1 MSNGDYTDEEL
12 EALRRRRMA
21 ELQRSAY
28 DEQRR
33 SQAQQQVDRQKQSII
48 RQILTPE
55 ARQRLAN
62 IRMVK
67 PEFAEELEM
76 QLIQLA
82 QSGRL
87 QTQITDE
94 QLKRTL
100 VQLQSQKKR
109 DQDQESVDG
118 TQQTLR
124 KEEAPIARS
133 ESGPTCPF
141 MGCSQN
147 RG

>member
-21 ELQRSAY
+21 EMQRSAY

-33 SQAQQQVDRQKQSII
+33 SQAQQQVERQKQSII

-87 QTQITDE
+87 QTQITYE
-94 QLKRTL
+94 QLNKTL
-100 VQLQSQKKR
+100 VQLQSQKKEIKIR
-109 DQDQESVDG
+109 
-118 TQQTLR
+118 R
-124 KEEAPIARS
+124 A
-133 ESGPTCPF
+133 
-141 MGCSQN
+141 
-147 RG
+147 

>member
-21 ELQRSAY
+21 EMQRSAY

-33 SQAQQQVDRQKQSII
+33 SQAQQQVERQKQSII

-67 PEFAEELEM
+67 PEFAEELKM

-94 QLKRTL
+94 QLKKTL
-100 VQLQSQKKR
+100 VQLQSQKKEIKIR
-109 DQDQESVDG
+109 RAKEG
-118 TQQTLR
+118 PPQTLG
-124 KEEAPIARS
+124 KEEASIA
-133 ESGPTCPF
+133 
-141 MGCSQN
+141 
-147 RG
+147 

>member
-1 MSNGDYTDEEL
+1 MSEDDYSDEEL

-21 ELQRSAY
+21 ELQRSAVE
-28 DEQRR
+28 DQRR
-33 SQAQQQVDRQKQSII
+33 AQAQQQVERQKQAVI
-48 RQILTPE
+48 RRILTPE
-55 ARQRLAN
+55 ARQRLTN

-87 QTQITDE
+87 RGQVTDE

-100 VQLQSQKKR
+100 VQLQGQKKEIKIR
-109 DQDQESVDG
+109 
-118 TQQTLR
+118 R
-124 KEEAPIARS
+124 A
-133 ESGPTCPF
+133 
-141 MGCSQN
+141 
-147 RG
+147 

>member
-1 MSNGDYTDEEL
+1 MSNGDYSDEEL

-21 ELQRSAY
+21 EMQKQAY
-28 DEQRR
+28 DDQRR
-33 SQAQQQVDRQKQSII
+33 SQAQQQVERQKQSII

-87 QTQITDE
+87 QQQISDE
-94 QLKRTL
+94 QLKKTL
-100 VQLQSQKKR
+100 VQLQSQKREVKIR
-109 DQDQESVDG
+109 
-118 TQQTLR
+118 R
-124 KEEAPIARS
+124 A
-133 ESGPTCPF
+133 
-141 MGCSQN
+141 
-147 RG
+147 

>member
-21 ELQRSAY
+21 EMQRAAY

-33 SQAQQQVDRQKQSII
+33 SQTQQQVERQKQSII

-94 QLKRTL
+94 QLKKTL
-100 VQLQSQKKR
+100 VQLQSQKKEIKIR
-109 DQDQESVDG
+109 
-118 TQQTLR
+118 R
-124 KEEAPIARS
+124 A
-133 ESGPTCPF
+133 
-141 MGCSQN
+141 
-147 RG
+147 